1 MPNVTKFELIVL
13 KVKKKQIKT
22 TVRNKQ
28 HAILERMSVFTSSL

>member
-1 MPNVTKFELIVL
+1 MSYVTKLELIVL

-28 HAILERMSVFTSSL
+28 HAILERMSALTSSL